1 MVKAAGKCGRIAQY
15 TRYVRGSQGDSMM
28 AACRGLRGA
37 TTTKENSREAILE
50 ATREL
55 LRRLMDRNSLLPEDI
70 AAAFFTVTDDLDAE
84 YPALAARQ
92 LGWTQTALMCAREI
106 PVPTTTVHRCIR
118 VLMLINT
125 EKTAGEMIH
134 VYLRDAVALRPSRAD
149 ISVEE
154 REPDPS
160 IDA

>member
-1 MVKAAGKCGRIAQY
+1 
-15 TRYVRGSQGDSMM
+15 M

-37 TTTKENSREAILE
+37 TTTEKNEREAILE

-55 LRRLMDRNSLLPEDI
+55 LRRLMERNQLVTDDI

-92 LGWTQTALMCAREI
+92 LGWTETALMCAREI
-106 PVPTTTVHRCIR
+106 PVPTTTVHHCIR
-118 VLMLINT
+118 VLVLINT
-125 EKTAGEMIH
+125 EKRASEIVH

-154 REPDPS
+154 AVQDDS
-160 IDA
+160 ANTVDSAGD